1 MSLPQ
6 SQATD
11 PKSIDWANLGFS
23 YVQTK
28 SFVRHVWRAD
38 QGWSEA
44 ELVQGTSYIP
54 MHVATSGLHYGQNCF
69 EGLKAFRGPDGRVR
83 LFRPELNATRLG
95 ESAVKVG
102 MEPPPEDL
110 FLKACRLAVEDNIEY
125 VPPHGS
131 GGALYVRP
139 LLYGSEGQLSV
150 DPSPEVTFIVFVVP
164 VGDYYKGSGG
174 VRGVDALVDEQFDR
188 AAPLGSG
195 SAKLGGNYAPCLPSA
210 IAAKRRGFP
219 ISLYLDAKS
228 HTYVEEFTTSNFIA
242 LNHPSTPGQGKIEG
256 SSDSAPTFITP
267 NSRSILRSTTR
278 RTLCELAT
286 YFGWKVEER
295 PVAWSEVSG
304 QAGDGSDG
312 FSEVAA
318 CGTAVVITP
327 VKRLVRGDQEVLVN
341 GGASTMGPYMQKLY
355 DTVRAIQSGTQ
366 EDIHGWLWP
375 AQGIT
380 GTSSKD
386 EE

>member
-1 MSLPQ
+1 MSSSLPQ

-11 PKSIDWANLGFS
+11 PKSIDWDSLGFS
-23 YVQTK
+23 YIQTK
-28 SFVRHVWRAD
+28 SFVKYVWRVD
-38 QGWSEA
+38 NGWSEA
-44 ELVQGTSYIP
+44 ELIRGTSYIP

-69 EGLKAFRGPDGRVR
+69 EGLKAFRGADGRVR
-83 LFRPELNATRLG
+83 LFRPDLNATRFG
-95 ESAVKVG
+95 ESALKVG

-110 FLKACRLAVEDNIEY
+110 FLRACRLVVEENIDY

-131 GGALYVRP
+131 GGSLYIRP
-139 LLYGSEGQLSV
+139 ILFGSEGQLSV
-150 DPSPEVTFIVFVVP
+150 DPSPEFTFIVFAVP

-195 SAKLGGNYAPCLPSA
+195 SAKLGGNYAPCLPTA

-242 LNHPSTPGQGKIEG
+242 IHVDPTTSTP
-256 SSDSAPTFITP
+256 TLVTP
-267 NSRSILRSTTR
+267 NSTSILRSVTR
-278 RTLCELAT
+278 RSLCDLAT

-295 PVAWSEVSG
+295 PVAWTEVAGASG
-304 QAGDGSDG
+304 NGSDG

-327 VKRLVRGDQEVLVN
+327 IKRLVRGNQEVLVN
-341 GGASTMGPYMQKLY
+341 GGSSSMGPYMKRLY
-355 DTVRAIQSGTQ
+355 DTVRAIQNGTE
-366 EDIHGWLWP
+366 EDVHGWLWP
-375 AQGIT
+375 SQGIT
-380 GTSSKD
+380 PPSSSD
-386 EE
+386 